1 MAYLQNPM
9 NRHEM
14 TQYIAGSFKIDPSVA
29 EKALVS
35 MLTAYSRDGTKPR
48 KAVESEIEIY
58 RETLQISK
66 AFTPDDLEDLSILR
80 KLHSS
85 R

>member
-1 MAYLQNPM
+1 MAYLHNPM
-9 NRHEM
+9 NRQEM
-14 TQYIAGSFKIDPSVA
+14 VQYIAGSFKVEPSVA
-29 EKALVS
+29 EKALAS
-35 MLTAYSRDGTKPR
+35 MLATYSRDGTKPR
-48 KAVESEIEIY
+48 KAVEKEIEIY
-58 RETLQISK
+58 RETLQVAK